1 MVRKPV
7 SRGGTSAAPPAP
19 RLRRAYFECRFGQ
32 LHVHNAIPAGGG
44 FDERT
49 PLLCVHEPGAT
60 GRVFVP
66 LLAAL
71 GRDRSVYAPDLPGCG
86 ESDGPAAAASV
97 ADLAAALGDFIDAM
111 RLRQIDVLA
120 RRAGSA
126 VALELARARPQQLG
140 RIALIGPPA
149 SAPATF
155 TSARLRQIPES
166 AGPES
171 ASAESLV
178 TALRDFLV

>member
-1 MVRKPV
+1 MSRKPL
-7 SRGGTSAAPPAP
+7 SRIPAPTPPPAP
-19 RLRRAYFECRFGQ
+19 RVRRAYFECRFGQ

-66 LLAAL
+66 LLVAL

-86 ESDGPAAAASV
+86 ESDGTAASI
-97 ADLAAALGDFIDAM
+97 ADCAAALGDFLDAM
-111 RLRQIDVLA
+111 RLRRIDVLA

-126 VALELARARPQQLG
+126 VALELARTRPQQLG
-140 RIALIGPPA
+140 RIAVLGLPA
-149 SAPATF
+149 SAPPTL
-155 TSARLRQIPES
+155 TSARLRQIPD
-166 AGPES
+166 AVDPQGAP
-171 ASAESLV
+171 AESVL
-178 TALRDFLV
+178 TALRDFLA